1 MSETENNGTSGNQ
14 QQSSSE
20 AWEDVGRQFQSLGES
35 LAATLRTTWQNERNQ
50 QRVSDMRDGLEA
62 MVVEVNQAIH
72 DSVSSQDTENVKE
85 EAKKAFKHLHDT
97 GEQTVTELRP
107 HLLSALQQVNT
118 EIEKLINRMQNE
130 ESE

>member
-72 DSVSSQDTENVKE
+72 DSVSSQDVENVKE
-85 EAKKAFKHLHDT
+85 EAEKAFKHLQDT